1 MNFKRLVA
9 GLIVSGMGLILVGC
23 GSGSKLSR
31 LPVSGTVSFHSGE
44 TLNGSIS
51 FIPAE
56 GRSGPAATTAVV
68 DGKYRFDATNGP
80 TAGEHRV
87 IVKRIVAKRTMLE
100 SRGGS
105 QKADAKSVAPAI
117 AKNEWTFS
125 YNLNATDSGPRD
137 FTLDSE

>member
-1 MNFKRLVA
+1 
-9 GLIVSGMGLILVGC
+9 MGLTLTTVGC
-23 GSGSKLSR
+23 GAQGKVSR
-31 LPVSGTVSFHSGE
+31 LPVSGTVSSHSGE
-44 TLNGSIS
+44 TLNGSIT
-51 FIPAE
+51 FVPAE
-56 GRSGPAATTAVV
+56 GRSGPAATTAIV

-87 IVKRIVAKRTMLE
+87 IVKRIAAKRTMLE

-125 YNLNATDSGPRD
+125 CNLNATDSGLRD
-137 FTLDSE
+137 FSLDAE